1 MRLLLALLA
10 LASCTPARP
19 APPAEAPNSSA
30 HSRDSTV
37 VGTVRVVGSAPVD
50 VHVVV
55 QDQAGHTTELTGPLV
70 GEVRR
75 LAGAVVAVTGR
86 AEGRRLE
93 VARYEIRS
101 VDGQPVVMGVVE
113 KIQDGYVYLRTPDG
127 KLVYLA
133 GGIQQLRVG
142 QKVWVQGPST
152 LHVQSFGV
160 IAP

>member
-19 APPAEAPNSSA
+19 APPAEAPSG
-30 HSRDSTV
+30 RGDTTV
-37 VGTVRVVGSAPVD
+37 VGTVRVVGSAPVN
-50 VHVVV
+50 VQVVV

-93 VARYEIRS
+93 ISRYEIRS

-113 KIQDGYVYLRTPDG
+113 KIQDGYAYLRTPDG

-142 QKVWVQGPST
+142 QKVWAQGPST
-152 LHVQSFGV
+152 LHVQSYGV
-160 IAP
+160 ITP